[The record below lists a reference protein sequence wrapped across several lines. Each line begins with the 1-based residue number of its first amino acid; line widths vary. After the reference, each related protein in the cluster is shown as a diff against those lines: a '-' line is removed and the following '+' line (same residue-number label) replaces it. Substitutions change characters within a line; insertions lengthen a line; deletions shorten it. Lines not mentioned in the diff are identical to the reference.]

1 MKTALVTGGLRGIG
15 LGISEALIGKN
26 YSLAL
31 CGTRTKEEAG
41 DALARLQSMTGS
53 GQNVV
58 YYSCDIGSS
67 SSRQALLQSVRQDF
81 PYINVLVNNAGV
93 APKER
98 CDILDLKEENY
109 AWLMKI
115 NLEGPFFLTQKIA
128 QWMIATRKNSDTGS
142 NAAAYRAV
150 IINISSISAESVSV
164 NRGEYCISKAGVSM
178 AAKLWAVRLGEFG
191 IPVYEIRP
199 GIIQTDMTAGV
210 SEKYTKMI
218 NEGLVPEKRWGYPDD
233 AGRAVA
239 MLAEGGLPYA
249 TGQVITLDGGLNI
262 PRL

>member
-1 MKTALVTGGLRGIG
+1 MKTALVTGGARGIG
-15 LGISEALIGKN
+15 LGISQALLAEN

-31 CGTRTKEEAG
+31 CGTRSKDDVAET
-41 DALARLQSMTGS
+41 LAQLQTMTS
-53 GQNVV
+53 GKQKVA
-58 YYSCDIGSS
+58 YYTCDIASPVD
-67 SSRQALLQSVRQDF
+67 RQTLLNHIRQDF
-81 PYINVLVNNAGV
+81 PYLNVLVNNAGV

-98 CDILDLKEENY
+98 CDLLDLKEENY

-115 NLEGPFFLTQKIA
+115 NLDGPFFLTQKIA
-128 QWMIATRKNSDTGS
+128 RWMIETQKQI
-142 NAAAYRAV
+142 AAYQAV
-150 IINISSISAESVSV
+150 IINVSSISAASVSV
-164 NRGEYCISKAGVSM
+164 NRGDYCISKAGVSM
-178 AAKLWAVRLGEFG
+178 AAKLWAVRLAEYG

-218 NEGLVPEKRWGYPDD
+218 ADGLVPEKRWGFPED
-233 AGRAVA
+233 AGKVVA
-239 MLAEGGLPYA
+239 MLVRGDLPYA